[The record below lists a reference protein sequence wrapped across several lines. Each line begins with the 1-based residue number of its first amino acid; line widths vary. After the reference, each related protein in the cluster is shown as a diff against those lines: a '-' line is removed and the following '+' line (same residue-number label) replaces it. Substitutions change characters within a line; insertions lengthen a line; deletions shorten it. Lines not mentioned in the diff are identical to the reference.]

1 MQQILNQILQF
12 LQEGIAAIF
21 RFIQLVWNWSSAQI
35 AKLFSV
41 PWENW
46 PLWKQFLLAVVLA
59 IVIWILFTA
68 VMRLWASAVRVLAAF
83 AGLLVVLVSTL
94 PAILLAGLVAL
105 AGLWTVNNV
114 NLSSIT
120 LPTIFSSQDSSQ
132 QASRNDTAKPAETK

>member
-12 LQEGIAAIF
+12 LQDGIAAIF

-41 PWENW
+41 PWESW
-46 PLWKQFLLAVVLA
+46 PLWKQFLLAVILA
-59 IVIWILFTA
+59 IVIWLLFTA

-94 PAILLAGLVAL
+94 PSILLAGLVAL
-105 AGLWTVNNV
+105 AGLWAVNNV

-120 LPTIFSSQDSSQ
+120 VPTIFSSQDSSQ
-132 QASRNDTAKPAETK
+132 QASRNDTAKPAEAK